1 MRSYLAATLLL
12 SCAALMAQDIRP
24 KDVREI
30 GKGGVNAIPRLQ
42 ELLQNP
48 NREIRVEAVRQLTAI
63 GTQHSLDPLI
73 AATKDGDPDV
83 QMRAADGLVNFYLP
97 GYVQSGIGGS
107 LKRVGTGLKGHFT
120 DTDDQVIPAY
130 VIVRPEVIT
139 ALGSLA
145 KSDASTD
152 ARAEAC
158 RSLGILRGRAAIPDL
173 VEAAHS
179 KNSDVIFESLIALQ
193 KIRDESV
200 GPKIEF
206 LFHDL
211 DSRVQ
216 GTALETAGLL
226 RDMSAV
232 PSISDVLNRAR
243 DIKVKRSA
251 LTALAMLPA
260 DTSRPLYQ
268 QYLHDKDD
276 KLRAAAAEGFGRL
289 HNPAADLP
297 ALEKAWQDETK
308 IPPRIS
314 LAFAEV
320 MLGKTEISEF
330 SPLQYLINNL
340 DSAAYKGEAVPFL
353 VELAR
358 NAQVRQALY
367 PTLAS
372 GTKDEKIGLA
382 GVLARS
388 GDQASLAPLQKLT
401 SDPDGDV
408 SKEALRAV
416 RVLQARLPG

>member
-1 MRSYLAATLLL
+1 
-12 SCAALMAQDIRP
+12 MAQDIRP

-158 RSLGILRGRAAIPDL
+158 RALGILRGRAAIPDL

-179 KNSDVIFESLIALQ
+179 KNSDVIYESLIALQ

-216 GTALETAGLL
+216 GTAIETAGLL

-243 DIKVKRSA
+243 DIKVKRAA
-251 LTALAMLPA
+251 LDRHRHAARRHQPAPLPA
-260 DTSRPLYQ
+260 VSARQGRQHARRRRRGLRPPAQSR
-268 QYLHDKDD
+268 
-276 KLRAAAAEGFGRL
+276 RR
-289 HNPAADLP
+289 
-297 ALEKAWQDETK
+297 
-308 IPPRIS
+308 
-314 LAFAEV
+314 
-320 MLGKTEISEF
+320 
-330 SPLQYLINNL
+330 
-340 DSAAYKGEAVPFL
+340 SAH
-353 VELAR
+353 AR
-358 NAQVRQALY
+358 
-367 PTLAS
+367 
-372 GTKDEKIGLA
+372 KGLA
-382 GVLARS
+382 GRDAKSR
-388 GDQASLAPLQKLT
+388 
-401 SDPDGDV
+401 
-408 SKEALRAV
+408 RAFPWPSP
-416 RVLQARLPG
+416 R

>member
-12 SCAALMAQDIRP
+12 SCAALVAQDIRP

-30 GKGGVNAIPRLQ
+30 GKGGVSSIPRLQ

-48 NREIRVEAVRQLTAI
+48 NREIRVEAVKQLTAI

-73 AATKDGDPDV
+73 AATKDADPDV
-83 QMRAADGLVNFYLP
+83 QMRATDGLVNFYLP
-97 GYVQSGIGGS
+97 GYVQTGIGGS

-130 VIVRPEVIT
+130 VIVRPEVVA
-139 ALGSLA
+139 ALGALA
-145 KSDASTD
+145 KGDASTD

-158 RSLGILRGRAAIPDL
+158 RALGILRGRTAIPDL
-173 VEAAHS
+173 IEAAHS

-226 RDMSAV
+226 RDMTAV
-232 PSISDVLNRAR
+232 PSICGCAQPGAR
-243 DIKVKRSA
+243 YQGEA
-251 LTALAMLPA
+251 LRPDRPRHAARRYQPASLPA
-260 DTSRPLYQ
+260 VSARQGRKTARRRRRGLRPPAQSRRSPHARKSL
-268 QYLHDKDD
+268 
-276 KLRAAAAEGFGRL
+276 AGR
-289 HNPAADLP
+289 
-297 ALEKAWQDETK
+297 DEN
-308 IPPRIS
+308 PPRLS
-314 LAFAEV
+314 LAFAQV

-340 DSAAYKGEAVPFL
+340 DSASYKGEAVPFL

-401 SDPDGDV
+401 NDPDGDV